1 MTGEQA
7 FKAYKDLMAIIEAKE
22 TWAKDILAKSDP
34 NQVVMRSAFTAEV
47 DYCGDLTRC
56 VAFARDWTL
65 LSAQDFLAAN
75 AMKGSIKLEVI
86 MIPWPPATAPA
97 YVNPVATNHMTPA
110 IAARV
115 TWAGEAILKSGD
127 EPTVSTIALYGFEGA
142 TRDAL
147 TKALLIA
154 QNTKAQ
160 AA

>member
-1 MTGEQA
+1 MIGQRA
-7 FKAYKDLMAIIEAKE
+7 FKDRMAINAAKE
-22 TWAKDILAKSDP
+22 IWAKNTLAKSDP

-47 DYCGDLTRC
+47 DYCGELPWC
-56 VAFARDWTL
+56 VACARDWTL
-65 LSAQDFLAAN
+65 MSAQHFLEAN

-115 TWAGEAILKSGD
+115 TWAGEAILKSGE
-127 EPTVSTIALYGFEGA
+127 EPTVSTIALYGFEG
-142 TRDAL
+142 TSRDAL

>member
-1 MTGEQA
+1 MQA
-7 FKAYKDLMAIIEAKE
+7 QKAFKDLMAIIEAKE
-22 TWAKDILAKSDP
+22 TWAGDTLAKSDP

-47 DYCGDLTRC
+47 DYCGELARC

-65 LSAQDFLAAN
+65 LSAQDFLEAN
-75 AMKGSIKLEVI
+75 KMKGGIKLEVI
-86 MIPWPPATAPA
+86 MIPWPPSHAPV

-115 TWAGEAILKSGD
+115 TWAGEAILKQGD
-127 EPTVSTIALYGFEGA
+127 EPTVSTIALYGFEGT

-147 TKALLIA
+147 SKALLVA
-154 QNTKAQ
+154 ENTKAQ